1 MLSVS
6 YTRRK
11 GQDFFMSIFENT
23 VMIKKRPSYG
33 QLFAQYLLI
42 ALTILSAL
50 GTILFSPLGLF
61 VPTVLFAVFAYFM
74 HGSCDM
80 EYEYTYIEGE
90 LDIDKIKAKRKRK
103 KVAKIDLDEL
113 ILIAPQGS
121 GELNQYRGNSDVNKL
136 KAVSGRPDAKIYD
149 VVYRD
154 NNTIHIISFEPDEK
168 MIDTLHKRYMRKVIL

>member
-90 LDIDKIKAKRKRK
+90 LDIDKIKA
-103 KVAKIDLDEL
+103 
-113 ILIAPQGS
+113 
-121 GELNQYRGNSDVNKL
+121 
-136 KAVSGRPDAKIYD
+136 
-149 VVYRD
+149 
-154 NNTIHIISFEPDEK
+154 
-168 MIDTLHKRYMRKVIL
+168 

>member
-1 MLSVS
+1 M
-6 YTRRK
+6 K

-42 ALTILSAL
+42 ALAVLCGIGTLTI
-50 GTILFSPLGLF
+50 SPLGLF
-61 VPTVLFAVFAYFM
+61 IPTVLFAVFAYVM

-113 ILIAPQGS
+113 ILVAPAGS
-121 GELNQYRGNSDVNKL
+121 GELNQYSRNNDVKKL

-149 VVYRD
+149 IVYRD
-154 NNTIHIISFEPDEK
+154 NNTIHIMSFEPDEK
-168 MIDTLHKRYMRKVIL
+168 MIDTIHKRYMRKVIL

>member
-50 GTILFSPLGLF
+50 GTILFSPLR
-61 VPTVLFAVFAYFM
+61 TRCSDRAVCGFCLLYARF
-74 HGSCDM
+74 
-80 EYEYTYIEGE
+80 
-90 LDIDKIKAKRKRK
+90 L
-103 KVAKIDLDEL
+103 
-113 ILIAPQGS
+113 
-121 GELNQYRGNSDVNKL
+121 
-136 KAVSGRPDAKIYD
+136 
-149 VVYRD
+149 
-154 NNTIHIISFEPDEK
+154 
-168 MIDTLHKRYMRKVIL
+168 RYGV